1 LINIFVKVVRFY
13 RWLKATDNL
22 FHLQRG
28 VNCIVGDGVNI
39 YPCKYIRLANDVSIN
54 RNCTISTSTSGKSP
68 ITIGSNVMLAE
79 GVKIV
84 GGNHEISDINTPM
97 MLQGEG
103 KQGAITIGDDVWLG
117 TNTIILT
124 GVKIGRGVVV
134 AAGAVVTK
142 DLPDY
147 VIAAG
152 VPARIIKR
160 RL

>member
-1 LINIFVKVVRFY
+1 LINLLVNTVRFY
-13 RWLKATDNL
+13 RWLKATDNFFYL
-22 FHLQRG
+22 KKG
-28 VNCIVGDGVNI
+28 VNCVVGAGVKI
-39 YPCKYIRLANDVSIN
+39 YPCKYISLADDVSIN
-54 RNCTISTSTSGKSP
+54 RNCTISTSTSGRSP
-68 ITIGSNVMLAE
+68 VKIGSNVMLAE

-103 KQGAITIGDDVWLG
+103 KQGAIIIGDDVWLG

-124 GVKIGRGVVV
+124 GVKIGKGVVV

-152 VPARIIKR
+152 VPARIIKKR
-160 RL
+160 I